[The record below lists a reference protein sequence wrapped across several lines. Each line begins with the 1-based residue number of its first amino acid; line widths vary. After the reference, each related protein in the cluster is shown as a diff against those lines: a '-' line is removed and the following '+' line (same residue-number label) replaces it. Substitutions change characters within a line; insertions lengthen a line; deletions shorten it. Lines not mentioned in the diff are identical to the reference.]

1 MIQALTHPGRPAT
14 SHARVAR
21 GRYTARVNAAEA
33 SLLAGLVAI
42 GATLAIERWG
52 GVLGGFVATL
62 PSTIVPA
69 TWGLWS
75 SVGAA
80 GYREA
85 MAAVPLGMLVNAIF
99 LHLWRVIPQR
109 LPAGRHRLGWTL
121 ALSLLG
127 WLGMALASLALLA
140 IVRSKAPAMLL
151 PFALSIAIAAWVFG
165 VVACLDGAPAP
176 GGTRS
181 VRPAV
186 VLARGVLAA
195 AAVGGAVHLGGLGL
209 GIASGLCST
218 FPAIFL
224 TTMVS
229 LWLAQ
234 GEAVPT
240 GAIGPMMLGSTSVSV
255 YALLTCA
262 TMPAFGVASGTAVAW
277 LCAVSAVAAPSFLWL
292 RRRRAISP

>member
-1 MIQALTHPGRPAT
+1 VTAT
-14 SHARVAR
+14 
-21 GRYTARVNAAEA
+21 EA
-33 SLLAGLVAI
+33 SLFAGLVAI

-75 SVGAA
+75 SVGAG

-85 MAAVPLGMLVNAIF
+85 MAAVPLGMLVNAVF
-99 LHLWRVIPQR
+99 LHLWRVIPRR
-109 LPAGRHRLGWTL
+109 LPAGRGRLARTL

-127 WLGMALASLALLA
+127 WLGLALAALALLA
-140 IVRSKAPAMLL
+140 TVRARAPAMLL
-151 PFALSIAIAAWVFG
+151 PFAISIAIAAWVFG
-165 VVACLDGAPAP
+165 VIACLDGVPAP

-181 VRPAV
+181 VRPAIL
-186 VLARGVLAA
+186 LARGGLAA
-195 AAVGGAVHLGGLGL
+195 AAVGLSIHLGGLGL
-209 GIASGLCST
+209 GLASGLCSV

-234 GEAVPT
+234 GEDVPT
-240 GAIGPMMLGSTSVSV
+240 GAVGPMMLGSSSVSV

-262 TMPAFGVASGTAVAW
+262 TIPAYGVLRGTAVAW
-277 LCAVSAVAAPSFLWL
+277 VCAVSVIAAPSFLWL
-292 RRRRAISP
+292 RRRRARLSP

>member
-1 MIQALTHPGRPAT
+1 
-14 SHARVAR
+14 
-21 GRYTARVNAAEA
+21 VNALEA
-33 SLLAGLVAI
+33 SLFAGLVAI

-52 GVLGGFVATL
+52 GVVGGFVATL
-62 PSTIVPA
+62 PSTILPA

-75 SVGAA
+75 SVGPS

-85 MAAVPLGMLVNAIF
+85 MTAVPFGMLVNAMF
-99 LHLWRVIPQR
+99 LHLWRVVPRNLPPHIQKR
-109 LPAGRHRLGWTL
+109 LAWTL
-121 ALSLLG
+121 ALALTGWFVLALFSLL
-127 WLGMALASLALLA
+127 LLSL
-140 IVRSKAPAMLL
+140 VRSAAPQALL
-151 PFALSIAIAAWVFG
+151 PFALSIAAAAWIFG
-165 VVACLDGAPAP
+165 VIACLDGAPAP
-176 GGTRS
+176 GGTRA

-186 VLARGVLAA
+186 ILTRGVLAA
-195 AAVGGAVHLGGLGL
+195 AAVGGAIHLGSLGL

-262 TMPAFGVASGTAVAW
+262 TFPAFGVARGSALAW
-277 LCAVSAVAAPSFLWL
+277 ICAVSAVAAPSFVWL
-292 RRRRAISP
+292 RRRHAARSVSP

>member
-1 MIQALTHPGRPAT
+1 
-14 SHARVAR
+14 
-21 GRYTARVNAAEA
+21 VNAAEA
-33 SLLAGLVAI
+33 SLFAGLVAI

-75 SVGAA
+75 SVGSV

-85 MAAVPLGMLVNAIF
+85 MAAVPLGMLVNAVF
-99 LHLWRVIPQR
+99 LHLWRVIPPR

-127 WLGMALASLALLA
+127 WLLLALASLALLA
-140 IVRSKAPAMLL
+140 IVRSRASGMLL
-151 PFALSIAIAAWVFG
+151 PFAIAIAITAWVFG
-165 VVACLDGAPAP
+165 VIACLDGAPAP

-181 VRPAV
+181 VRPTV

-195 AAVGGAVHLGGLGL
+195 AAVGLAIHLAGLGL
-209 GIASGLCST
+209 GLASGLAAV

-240 GAIGPMMLGSTSVSV
+240 GAVGPMMLGSSSVAV

-262 TMPAFGVASGTAVAW
+262 TIPAHGILRGSAIAWVGAVMAI
-277 LCAVSAVAAPSFLWL
+277 AAPSFVWL
-292 RRRRAISP
+292 RRWRARLSP

>member
-1 MIQALTHPGRPAT
+1 VTAL
-14 SHARVAR
+14 
-21 GRYTARVNAAEA
+21 EA
-33 SLLAGLVAI
+33 SLFAGLVAI

-52 GVLGGFVATL
+52 GIVGGFVATL
-62 PSTIVPA
+62 PSTILPA

-75 SVGAA
+75 SVGPS
-80 GYREA
+80 GYRDA
-85 MAAVPLGMLVNAIF
+85 MAAVPFGMLVNAMF
-99 LHLWRVIPQR
+99 LHLWRVVPR
-109 LPAGRHRLGWTL
+109 NLPPRVHARLGWTL
-121 ALSLLG
+121 ALALFG
-127 WLGMALASLALLA
+127 WVVQALLSFLLLSL
-140 IVRSKAPAMLL
+140 VRSAAPEALL
-151 PFALSIAIAAWVFG
+151 PFALTIAGAAWIFG
-165 VVACLDGAPAP
+165 VIACLDGVPAP
-176 GGTRS
+176 GGTRA

-186 VLARGVLAA
+186 ILARGVLAA

-234 GEAVPT
+234 GESVPT
-240 GAIGPMMLGSTSVSV
+240 GAIGPMMLGSTSVSA

-262 TMPAFGVASGTAVAW
+262 TIPAYGLLRGSAIAW

-292 RRRRAISP
+292 WRRRARLSP